1 MLSRENAA
9 GGALT
14 LALAIGVLA
23 LLIGCGRAPAA
34 CASARDRGAPASPS
48 TDLPP
53 TLAATGLY
61 ADFAAR
67 TLADGVIAFAP
78 QYPLW
83 TDGATKRR
91 WIALPPGSFVDASDP
106 DHWRFPPGTRLWKE
120 FAFERPIE
128 TRYLELGADG
138 EWRFASYQWAADGTA
153 APLAPECGVR
163 GAATTPDGARFD
175 IPSRLDCAA
184 CHRGGADV
192 VLGFGALQL
201 SGDRDP
207 LAPHGGPLPDGA
219 LDLAELVRR
228 GLVRGLPERL
238 VATAPR
244 LAAATPRERAV
255 LGYLHG
261 NCAACH
267 NASGPLA
274 GLGLDLAASLREDTA
289 GGGARP
295 AALATTVGVPS
306 RIALQGAS
314 LRIEPGAP
322 EKSVLARRI
331 ASRHA
336 AQQMPPLGTRVVDSQ
351 ASPLIAEWIRAD
363 LVPAASR

>member
-1 MLSRENAA
+1 MLSRERAA

-14 LALAIGVLA
+14 LALAIGMVA
-23 LLIGCGRAPAA
+23 LLIGCSRAPAA
-34 CASARDRGAPASPS
+34 ESGA
-48 TDLPP
+48 LPP

-67 TLADGVIAFAP
+67 TLADGVIAFSP

-83 TDGATKRR
+83 TDGATKQR
-91 WIALPPGSFVDASDP
+91 WIALPPGSSIDASDP

-138 EWRFASYQWAADGTA
+138 AWRFASYQWAADGSA

-175 IPSRLDCAA
+175 LPSRLDCAA
-184 CHRGGADV
+184 CHRGGADA

-207 LAPHGGPLPDGA
+207 LAPHGEPLPEGA

-238 VATAPR
+238 LATPPR
-244 LAAATPRERAV
+244 IAAATPRERAV

-274 GLGLDLAASLREDTA
+274 SLGLDLAASLREDATA
-289 GGGARP
+289 SGARP
-295 AALATTVGVPS
+295 ALATTVGVKS
-306 RIALQGAS
+306 RFALPDAS

-322 EKSVLARRI
+322 EKSVLARRL

-336 AQQMPPLGTRVVDSQ
+336 VQQMPPLGTHVVDSH
-351 ASPLIAEWIRAD
+351 ASQRIAEWIRAD

>member
-1 MLSRENAA
+1 MLSRERAA

-14 LALAIGVLA
+14 LALAIGMVA

-34 CASARDRGAPASPS
+34 ESG
-48 TDLPP
+48 TLPP

-61 ADFAAR
+61 SDFAAR
-67 TLADGVIAFAP
+67 TLADGVIAFSP

-91 WIALPPGSFVDASDP
+91 WIALPPGTSIDASDP

-128 TRYLELGADG
+128 TRYLELGTDG
-138 EWRFASYQWAADGTA
+138 EWRFASYQWAADGSA

-163 GAATTPDGARFD
+163 GAATTPDGVRFD
-175 IPSRLDCAA
+175 VPSRLDCLA

-207 LAPHGGPLPDGA
+207 LALHGGPLPDGA

-228 GLVRGLPERL
+228 GLVRGLPEWL
-238 VATAPR
+238 LATPPR
-244 LAAATPRERAV
+244 IAAASPRERAV

-274 GLGLDLAASLREDTA
+274 GLGMDLAASLREDATKRA
-289 GGGARP
+289 APP
-295 AALATTVGVPS
+295 AALSTTVGVES
-306 RIALQGAS
+306 RFALQDAS
-314 LRIEPGAP
+314 LRIAPGAP
-322 EKSVLARRI
+322 EQSVLARRI

-336 AQQMPPLGTRVVDSQ
+336 AQQMPPLGTRVVDSH
-351 ASPLIAEWIRAD
+351 ASQTIAEWIRAD